1 MVAKARRVASRA
13 RPPLLEPVA
22 MLVLVM
28 SVLVVVSAACAAV
41 TAVCFA
47 IALYELLN
55 GEARTLRLDASLLL
69 PAIVSVAVESA
80 ALTAGILLLPFGW
93 LAPRRAVSLSK
104 TSNDARERP
113 PLVLVP
119 TWPLGALSLA
129 ILRRRLRNDGWPD
142 VVVAR
147 LPLRGDL
154 AAAARAL
161 ASAVDAACGGDA
173 SASVMLVAH
182 GTGGVVC
189 RAYLRWLGGLGRTT
203 KLVTLATPHQG
214 SKLYALALGGLP
226 HDLRPESDALAELAA
241 EDPIPAAVDCTAIYS
256 SFDVTIVPSR
266 LAYYAGAGNIE
277 VEGAGHFTMPW
288 SRRVYELLR
297 ENLEYVAAPPMT
309 GSGASP
315 AA

>member
-1 MVAKARRVASRA
+1 V
-13 RPPLLEPVA
+13 
-22 MLVLVM
+22 
-28 SVLVVVSAACAAV
+28 SVLIAVSAGCAAV
-41 TAVCFA
+41 IAVCFA

-55 GEARTLRLDASLLL
+55 GEARTLRLDATLLL
-69 PAIVSVAVESA
+69 PAVVNVAVETA
-80 ALTAGILLLPFGW
+80 ALIAGIVLLPFGW
-93 LAPRRAVSLSK
+93 LALRPARGPFRVSNGS
-104 TSNDARERP
+104 RERP
-113 PLVLVP
+113 PVVLVP

-129 ILRRRLRNDGWPD
+129 VLRRRLRRDGWPD
-142 VVVAR
+142 VIVTS

-154 AAAARAL
+154 IAAARAL
-161 ASAVDAACGGDA
+161 ASAVDAACGGDQTA
-173 SASVMLVAH
+173 PVMLIAH

-226 HDLRPESDALAELAA
+226 RDLRPESDALAELAVD
-241 EDPIPAAVDCTAIYS
+241 DPLPAAIDCTAIYA
-256 SFDVTIVPSR
+256 SFDVTVVPSR

-297 ENLEYVAAPPMT
+297 ENLEYVATRGAPSVT
-309 GSGASP
+309 GSGPPP